1 MLLAFHVV
9 SNMSSNPRSVIFY
22 ILNIYKISLRQKL
35 IDPLLILFSGLIS
48 TFSPASLIDNW
59 QIKIFIYLVHF
70 ILL

>member
-9 SNMSSNPRSVIFY
+9 SNMSSNPRAVMFY

-35 IDPLLILFSGLIS
+35 IGPLLPLFGLVS

-59 QIKIFIYLVHF
+59 QIKIFIYLVHS